1 MSRSPGGTT
10 QEFKERL
17 LVSVRISAR
26 NKKNFFV
33 RLIVFEK
40 VFIQNI

>member
-1 MSRSPGGTT
+1 MSTSPGGRT

-17 LVSVRISAR
+17 PVSVKISAR
-26 NKKNFFV
+26 NRKNFFV
-33 RLIVFEK
+33 CLTVFEK